1 MDTLKVKAIVL
12 SSRDYKEKDKLVT
25 LFTLENGIIT
35 ATLKSVKS
43 STAKFKYAKEP
54 FCFGE
59 FILSLP
65 SKVITSVEVENTF
78 FEITKNI
85 DKYYIACAILETVK
99 TALVEGEPNPQLFV
113 EVLKALGC
121 IAYND
126 VNDNYVLVKF
136 LISVFEGMG
145 YKLALDRCSVCGQ
158 KFSGKRYLN
167 LDFGEVVCVGC
178 KTSNCMEISQRASS
192 TFKILSITDYD
203 KLSTLHLSKGSD
215 EEALNILNIN
225 FNHRFGKKLNLL

>member
-25 LFTLENGIIT
+25 LFTLENGIMT

-59 FILSLP
+59 FILTLP

-99 TALVEGEPNPQLFV
+99 TALVEGEPNSQLFV
-113 EVLKALGC
+113 EVLRALGT
-121 IAYND
+121 IAYSE
-126 VNDNYVLVKF
+126 VNDKYTLIKF
-136 LISVFEGMG
+136 LLSVFEGMG
-145 YKLALDRCSVCGQ
+145 YKLALDKCSVCGQ
-158 KFSGKRYLN
+158 RFSGKRYLN

-178 KTSNCMEISQRASS
+178 KTANCLEISPRASS
-192 TFKILSITDYD
+192 TFKILSTTDYD
-203 KLSTLHLSKGSD
+203 KLGTLHLSKGSD
-215 EEALNILNIN
+215 DEALNILNIN